1 MWAVGGVC
9 GYGGFVGVMGEWAV
23 DLWVVGVSIVRE
35 IYGLYS
41 VEHHKVEK
49 LWDFPFIG
57 FGDPPSPPPKSDE
70 THFCNKTD
78 SFVSGPSPPPYLKI

>member
-23 DLWVVGVSIVRE
+23 DLWVVGVSIVRV

-41 VEHHKVEK
+41 VEHNKVEK
-49 LWDFPFIG
+49 L
-57 FGDPPSPPPKSDE
+57 S
-70 THFCNKTD
+70 
-78 SFVSGPSPPPYLKI
+78 